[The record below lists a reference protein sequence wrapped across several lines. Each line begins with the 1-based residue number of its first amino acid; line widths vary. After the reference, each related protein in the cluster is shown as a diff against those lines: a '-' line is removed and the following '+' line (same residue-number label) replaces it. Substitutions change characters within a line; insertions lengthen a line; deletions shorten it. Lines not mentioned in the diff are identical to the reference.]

1 MKKLFAS
8 IMIVTGLVLLV
19 VPFAGSN
26 QADDTTIQ
34 IIGYTPGVTPFVGK
48 LNLMASNTT
57 VLKEIQFT
65 ITPKPGSF
73 ARPLSGT
80 YANYYLVNRG
90 FENQQTGA
98 ITLPVYGLY
107 AGRANILTL
116 TYRFM
121 DGSSRQANFA
131 ATTASFN
138 DEGCGYNNPARLL
151 PRSNSTALSYDY
163 FFDSSACGDFS
174 PVILDSDGNLRWV
187 ITIPT
192 QSAIFASS

>member
-26 QADDTTIQ
+26 QADDTTIG

-65 ITPKPGSF
+65 INPKPGSF

-80 YANYYLVNRG
+80 YANYYLVDRG

-116 TYRFM
+116 TYRFN
-121 DGSSRQANFA
+121 DGSSKQANFT
-131 ATTASFN
+131 ATTATF
-138 DEGCGYNNPARLL
+138 
-151 PRSNSTALSYDY
+151 
-163 FFDSSACGDFS
+163 
-174 PVILDSDGNLRWV
+174 
-187 ITIPT
+187 
-192 QSAIFASS
+192 Q

>member
-65 ITPKPGSF
+65 ITPKPGSC
-73 ARPLSGT
+73 RST
-80 YANYYLVNRG
+80 G
-90 FENQQTGA
+90 F
-98 ITLPVYGLY
+98 TLGV
-107 AGRANILTL
+107 R
-116 TYRFM
+116 
-121 DGSSRQANFA
+121 
-131 ATTASFN
+131 
-138 DEGCGYNNPARLL
+138 
-151 PRSNSTALSYDY
+151 
-163 FFDSSACGDFS
+163 
-174 PVILDSDGNLRWV
+174 
-187 ITIPT
+187 IP
-192 QSAIFASS
+192 